1 MVCTPEAASLTL
13 VGNLLHLQVANRL
26 DPFNQLSV
34 DVPDA
39 LIQVTEKESLTQ
51 YRAASEAPAALA
63 DIGDQWVRSGEA
75 VALRIPGALSP
86 AEYNFLLS
94 PAHTEYA
101 NIISQ
106 AVPVDFRFDERL
118 K

>member
-1 MVCTPEAASLTL
+1 M
-13 VGNLLHLQVANRL
+13 R
-26 DPFNQLSV
+26 
-34 DVPDA
+34 
-39 LIQVTEKESLTQ
+39 
-51 YRAASEAPAALA
+51 R
-63 DIGDQWVRSGEA
+63 GEA

-86 AEYNFLLS
+86 AEYNYLLS
-94 PAHTEYA
+94 PAHPEYA